1 MAEERERERVCM
13 YVCVQSVDF
22 VGYTVVPRPG
32 AGVVAHS
39 HTKGMKEVN

>member
-1 MAEERERERVCM
+1 MAEERERESLYVC
-13 YVCVQSVDF
+13 VCVQSVDF